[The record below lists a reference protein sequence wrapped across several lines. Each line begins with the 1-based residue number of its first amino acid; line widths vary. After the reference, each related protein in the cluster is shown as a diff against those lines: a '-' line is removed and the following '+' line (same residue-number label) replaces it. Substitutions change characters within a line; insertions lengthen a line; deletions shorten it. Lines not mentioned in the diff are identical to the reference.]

1 MTGVY
6 PSQPETTGRNFFH
19 VFMYHQMEI
28 LIFHKRFRRRK
39 GKPSPLTG
47 RLNNLNCQADNRMSI
62 GYPADIP
69 ANIRTNC
76 LTHSNPE

>member
-28 LIFHKRFRRRK
+28 LIFHKRFGKRK
-39 GKPSPLTG
+39 RKPSPETG
-47 RLNNLNCQADNRMSI
+47 NLNSQVDNRMSI
-62 GYPADIP
+62 VYPADIP